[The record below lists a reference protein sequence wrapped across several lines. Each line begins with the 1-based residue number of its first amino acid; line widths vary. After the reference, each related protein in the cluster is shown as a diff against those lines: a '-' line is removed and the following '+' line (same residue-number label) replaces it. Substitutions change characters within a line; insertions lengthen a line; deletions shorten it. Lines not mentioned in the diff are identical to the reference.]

1 MQEPSFDRLRTSG
14 PLGGRR
20 GVQCAVLVAIAS
32 TLPFAGTLGH
42 GFALDDVSEVVRNDH
57 VRSLADMPRLFTEG
71 AWDGAGDTNPIY
83 RPLTSATYALQ
94 HTLGGPSPFGYH
106 LGNVLLHGIASL
118 LVLALGRRLGL
129 SLAAATLGAT
139 IFAVHPLH
147 VEVVAN
153 VAGRK
158 DSLAT
163 ALVIAAVLAHDL
175 ALRRGRAW
183 PALAILAVA
192 AALFAKESG
201 AAAIGAAFAWTLL
214 VERSPWREARA
225 RAVAV
230 FGAYAVVFAL
240 YLLARRAAVASFGVP
255 LSLIPYAE
263 NPLAHEDI
271 ATRLLTAIG
280 VLGRGLGLLVFPR
293 ALSPDY
299 SYDAIPLIRS
309 PLDPVFLASA
319 AVLAVIAV
327 AAVRAVRGWPA
338 LAFCAAWF
346 AIGVFPASNLLVKVG
361 TVFGER
367 LLYLPSAGFC
377 LAAAALGVRAAQS
390 ARGRWR
396 GARHAAPIVAAA
408 VLLALTSRTVA
419 YASVWRD
426 EVSLFTEA
434 VRTQPRSAKA
444 HQLLGAAL
452 MEVGRI
458 DEGVAALETADRMLS
473 GIPETAS
480 GSRVALGVAYE
491 RQGRLDR
498 AEQVYDEVLQR
509 HPDQPDALWRLG
521 VVRWGQGRQAE
532 GARLWERAIEVDP
545 GHARAMTDLGIA
557 AAARGDLAGAE
568 ALWLRAAEVDPRTAG
583 PWLYLGDVYLR
594 RADLPR
600 ARAAW
605 TRFLELARYG
615 AYAGEREV
623 VEQKLRQLDGT
634 AARGAR

>member
-1 MQEPSFDRLRTSG
+1 M
-14 PLGGRR
+14 
-20 GVQCAVLVAIAS
+20 LVAVAS

-57 VRSLADMPRLFTEG
+57 VRSLADVPRLFTEG

-94 HTLGGPSPFGYH
+94 YALGGLSPLGFH
-106 LGNVLLHGIASL
+106 LGNVLLHAIASL

-129 SLAAATLGAT
+129 SLAAATLGAA
-139 IFAVHPLH
+139 IFAVHPVH

-163 ALVIAAVLAHDL
+163 ALVVAAVLAHDL
-175 ALRRGRAW
+175 ALRRAGAW
-183 PALAILAVA
+183 VALAVLTVA

-214 VERSPWREARA
+214 VDRGPWREARA
-225 RAVAV
+225 RTVAV

-240 YLLARRAAVASFGVP
+240 YLLARRAAVGSFGVP

-263 NPLAHEDI
+263 NPLAHEGI
-271 ATRLLTAIG
+271 ATRLLTATG
-280 VLGRGLGLLVFPR
+280 VLGRGLALLVFPR
-293 ALSPDY
+293 TLSPDY
-299 SYDAIPLIRS
+299 SYEAIPLIRS
-309 PLDPVFLASA
+309 PLDPVLLASA
-319 AVLAVIAV
+319 AVLAVAAV
-327 AAVRAVRGWPA
+327 AAARAARRWPA
-338 LAFCAAWF
+338 LAFCAAWY
-346 AIGVFPASNLLVKVG
+346 AIGVFPASNLLAKVG

-377 LAAAALGVRAAQS
+377 LAAAALGVHAAQ
-390 ARGRWR
+390 AAADRLP
-396 GARHAAPIVAAA
+396 GARHAATAVAAA
-408 VLLALTSRTVA
+408 VLLALTARTVA
-419 YASVWRD
+419 YAAVWRD
-426 EVSLFTEA
+426 EVSLFGEA
-434 VRTQPRSAKA
+434 VRAQPRSAKA

-452 MEVGRI
+452 MEVGRV
-458 DEGVAALETADRMLS
+458 DEGVAALETADRMLARL
-473 GIPETAS
+473 PDPRAEA
-480 GSRVALGVAYE
+480 RVSLGVAYE

-498 AEQVYDEVLQR
+498 AEQVYEEILR
-509 HPDQPDALWRLG
+509 ARADQPDALWRLG
-521 VVRWGQGRQAE
+521 VVRWSQGRRAE

-557 AAARGDLAGAE
+557 SAARGDVAAAE
-568 ALWLRAAEVDPRTAG
+568 RLWLRAAEVDPRTPG
-583 PWLYLGDVYLR
+583 PWLYLGNVYAARGELT
-594 RADLPR
+594 R

-615 AYAGEREV
+615 AYPQERAL
-623 VEQKLRQLDGT
+623 VEERLRELGAST
-634 AARGAR
+634 AQRSR